1 MVRGMTRQVGNELDE
16 FVTEALRNQLL
27 GLPLDLASL
36 NMARARDTGIPT
48 LNAARRSFYAAS
60 NNSALAPYQ
69 SWADFG
75 FSIKHP
81 ESLNNFI
88 AAYGTHPSITTATTM
103 VAKRAAAD
111 AIVYGVNGADGEV
124 GTADDIPAANVPED
138 SYAFLNSARTR

>member
-16 FVTEALRNQLL
+16 FVTEALRNELL

-69 SWADFG
+69 SWADFALQPQAPEVAEQLHRRVRHAPVHHRG
-75 FSIKHP
+75 DHP
-81 ESLNNFI
+81 GRQ
-88 AAYGTHPSITTATTM
+88 AGRCG
-103 VAKRAAAD
+103 RAR
-111 AIVYGVNGADGEV
+111 
-124 GTADDIPAANVPED
+124 
-138 SYAFLNSARTR
+138 LRR

>member
-1 MVRGMTRQVGNELDE
+1 MRGLTRQVGNELDE

-27 GLPLDLASL
+27 GLPLDLAAL

-48 LNAARRSFYAAS
+48 LNAARRSFYEAS

-88 AAYGTHPSITTATTM
+88 AAYGTHPSITG
-103 VAKRAAAD
+103 RPPWPPSERLRRRSSPD
-111 AIVYGVNGADGEV
+111 
-124 GTADDIPAANVPED
+124 
-138 SYAFLNSARTR
+138 RRR